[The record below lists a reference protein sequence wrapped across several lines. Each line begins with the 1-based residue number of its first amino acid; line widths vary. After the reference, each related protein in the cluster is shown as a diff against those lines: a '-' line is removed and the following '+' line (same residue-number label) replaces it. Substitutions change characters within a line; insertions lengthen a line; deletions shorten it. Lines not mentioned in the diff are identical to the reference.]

1 MSLFDILESRMQQIF
16 EGGSSMAP
24 LPFKKLAKRAVR
36 EMKRSAVKMDGR
48 TFAPSLYTVLVSP
61 ADDAVIAPLY
71 QQVTDEL
78 VDFVAHEAQN
88 GGYALMANPM
98 VRFIADPNMKQGK
111 TDVIA
116 EVVTPEVVEELRV
129 EEEAYAQNH
138 ARSGGSRARAHRPA
152 APAQQPAPGR
162 PAPAARPA
170 PAPAPAGPAP
180 QVVPPA
186 PAARAPR
193 QQQSAQHQPAPAP
206 AGRRPAAAA
215 CELTDTASGRTWR
228 IGVPSTVIG
237 RDEASADLV
246 LNDTNV
252 SRRHA
257 ELVCENGRWSV
268 RDLGSTNGT
277 RVNGQRVTEQPLSTG
292 DAVSLGLITL
302 SFREL

>member
-36 EMKRSAVKMDGR
+36 AMKRNAVKMDGR
-48 TFAPSLYTVLVSP
+48 TFAPSLYTILVNP

-98 VRFIADPNMKQGK
+98 VRFIADPNIKQGK
-111 TDVIA
+111 TDVVA
-116 EVVTPEVVEELRV
+116 EVVTPEVIDELRV

-138 ARSGGSRARAHRPA
+138 ARTGGPRARAARSAGPV
-152 APAQQPAPGR
+152 PGR
-162 PAPAARPA
+162 PAAAPVPAAQPA
-170 PAPAPAGPAP
+170 
-180 QVVPPA
+180 
-186 PAARAPR
+186 AARAPR
-193 QQQSAQHQPAPAP
+193 QQQPQPQPAPAARPQRQQQAAPAP
-206 AGRRPAAAA
+206 AGRRTAAAA

-257 ELVCENGRWSV
+257 ELVCEGGRWSI

-277 RVNGQRVTEQPLSTG
+277 RVNGQRVTEQTLSTG